1 MWRFAVLS
9 TVLTGSAFLTGIS
22 GVASAHAQSPAPAA
36 AKPAGPELYHDEAL
50 VFERFDTTVRMH
62 ADGTGERV
70 IHVVLRIQSEG
81 AARQFGV
88 LSVNYASAYETGA
101 IDFIHVRKPD
111 GTTVETPTADAIEMP
126 APVTREAPL
135 YSDLKEKQVP
145 VRSLGAG
152 DVLDYQL
159 HTVRTKAEAPG
170 QFWGAEHFT
179 VVGAVVLS
187 ETLTLETPAA
197 TYVKVWSP
205 NHPATPAEHDG
216 LRVWHWNSAQ
226 TKPSGRDKDGKM
238 IVAAAEAHDPDQDA
252 DGRALPS
259 VAWTTFHSWAEVGA
273 WYRDLAASRA
283 DPNDAIRAK
292 ADELTKDAKTPE
304 EQTRALYRFVS
315 TQVRYVGIDLGI
327 GRYQPHPAAEVLATQ
342 YGDCKDKDT
351 LLEALLHAK
360 GFTTAPALIGVSI
373 APVAELPSPA
383 VFNHVITTVEMPG
396 NGGRIWLDATPEV
409 DPYGELSAPIRDQ
422 QALVIPPTGAAALTK
437 TPADPPFPFFERFT
451 AVATL
456 DKDGLLKG
464 RMSMTVRSDNEPGFR
479 TLLQR
484 AAPSQWDDAVQ
495 YVSNVMGFGGKV
507 TNADLH
513 QTDLS
518 GPMQLAYDY
527 SRPSFGDWDNRRIV
541 PLFPVLEIAGVD
553 KEKAPEHDIDLG
565 APRTL
570 EAHTEITLPAGF
582 RADLPEP
589 IHAKRPY
596 ATFDQTYRLEGEKLV
611 IDRKSV
617 ILGRKVPKADWQ
629 DYRAYLKSI
638 GMESGE
644 NYISLI
650 APQPNV
656 EVVKQTTSGA
666 KPKTTTTHAPE
677 APNSAAAA
685 GTGTATELVEKGRQ
699 AEVAGDWDGARH
711 DLDDAR
717 KLDPKAPY
725 LMSMVG
731 FLALR
736 DRKPDEAITDFK
748 AELHEHPDANTSV
761 VLLLAESYAQNKQD
775 DEAIVALK
783 SYSSRNDPQISLA
796 LAGLQSKLGRHA
808 DAVATLEAAAKA
820 SPDDRR
826 ITGRMASELMKDHR
840 EVEAAAAAK
849 AAMDGSDDPDV
860 LNNNSYVLSE
870 LKMDLPLA
878 EQGARQAIDLLEK
891 SSAQRSLAEVNSKAF
906 AESNELAA
914 TWDTLG
920 WILFEEG
927 KPKEAEPYIAAAW
940 FNEQNVTVGG
950 HLGAVREALGRPS
963 EALTADELA
972 LATDHAADQAGE
984 YASVKANA
992 DRLRKAG
999 AQSTAGDGRQALQA
1013 MRMFRVKRPSGL
1025 KGWGTFRLQ
1034 LAEGGVHDS
1043 DLVSGSAELKPIN
1056 PELKKLTLAQAV
1068 PPGSHGYLLRDA
1080 VVSCT
1085 SSGADCDFV
1094 LMPHAGLG
1102 AEAVR

>member
-1 MWRFAVLS
+1 M
-9 TVLTGSAFLTGIS
+9 
-22 GVASAHAQSPAPAA
+22 
-36 AKPAGPELYHDEAL
+36 
-50 VFERFDTTVRMH
+50 VFERYDTTVRMH
-62 ADGTGERV
+62 ADGTGERLL
-70 IHVVLRIQSEG
+70 HVVLRIQSDG

-101 IDFIHVRKPD
+101 VDFIHVRKPD
-111 GTTVETPTADAIEMP
+111 GTTVDTPTADAIEMP

-145 VRSLGAG
+145 VRSLAAG

-159 HTVRTKAEAPG
+159 HTARTKAEAPG

-179 VVGAVVLS
+179 VVGAVVLN
-187 ETLTLETPAA
+187 ETLTLEAPAA
-197 TYVKVWSP
+197 TYLQVWSP
-205 NHPATPAEHDG
+205 NHPVTPSEHDG
-216 LRVWHWNSAQ
+216 LRVWRWTSSQ

-238 IVAAAEAHDPDQDA
+238 IVAASEAHDPDQDA
-252 DGRALPS
+252 AGRALPS

-273 WYRDLAASRA
+273 WYRGLAAGRS
-283 DPNDAIRAK
+283 DPNDAVRAK

-360 GFTTAPALIGVSI
+360 GFTTAPALIGVNI

-409 DPYGELSAPIRDQ
+409 DPYRELSEPIRDQ
-422 QALVIPPTGAAALTK
+422 QALVIPSTGAAALAK

-456 DKDGLLKG
+456 DRDGLLKG

-507 TNADLH
+507 TNADLR
-513 QTDLS
+513 QTDVS
-518 GPMQLAYDY
+518 GPVQLAYDY
-527 SRPSFGDWDNRRIV
+527 NRPSFGDWDNRRIV

-570 EAHTEITLPAGF
+570 EAHTEITLPSGF
-582 RADLPEP
+582 RADLPEA

-596 ATFDQTYRLEGEKLV
+596 STFDQTYRLDGENLV
-611 IDRKSV
+611 IDRKLV
-617 ILGRKVPKADWQ
+617 ILEKKVPKADWQ
-629 DYRAYLKSI
+629 DYHAYLKSI

-650 APQPNV
+650 PPQPKI
-656 EVVKQTTSGA
+656 EVARETTSGA
-666 KPKTTTTHAPE
+666 KLKTTTAHASE
-677 APNSAAAA
+677 APNAASSA
-685 GTGTATELVEKGRQ
+685 GTATAAELMGEARK
-699 AEVAGDWDGARH
+699 AELAGDWDRARH
-711 DLDDAR
+711 DLDQAR
-717 KLDPKAPY
+717 KQEPKAPY
-725 LMSMVG
+725 LLSMFGYV
-731 FLALR
+731 ALH
-736 DRKPDEAITDFK
+736 DRKPDEALTDFK
-748 AELHEHPDANTSV
+748 AELREHPDANTSI
-761 VLLLAESYAQNKQD
+761 VLLLATAYTQDKQEE
-775 DEAIVALK
+775 EAIVALK
-783 SYSSRNDPQISLA
+783 SYGSRNDPAISLA
-796 LAGLQSKLGRHA
+796 LAGMQSKLGRHA
-808 DAVATLEAAAKA
+808 EAVATLEAAART

-826 ITGRMASELMKDHR
+826 ITGQMASELMKDHR
-840 EVEAAAAAK
+840 EIEAAAAAK

-906 AESNELAA
+906 AESNQLTA

-927 KPKEAEPYIAAAW
+927 KPKDAEPYIAAAW
-940 FNEQNVTVGG
+940 FNNPNVTVGG
-950 HLGAVREALGRPS
+950 HLGTVREALGQPS
-963 EALTADELA
+963 EALTVDELA
-972 LATDHAADQAGE
+972 LATDHAADQTE
-984 YASVKANA
+984 VYAAVKASA
-992 DRLRKAG
+992 DRLRQAG
-999 AQSTAGDGRQALQA
+999 AHSTVGDGRQALQA
-1013 MRMFRVKRPSGL
+1013 MRMFRVKRPAGL

-1043 DLVSGSAELKPIN
+1043 DLVSGPAELKPIN
-1056 PELKKLTLAQAV
+1056 PELKKLTLTQAV

-1085 SSGADCDFV
+1085 SSGADCEFI
-1094 LMPHAGLG
+1094 LMPHAGLV
-1102 AEAVR
+1102 AEAVQ